1 MRVALGRLMSLF
13 QSRRRRI
20 PASRWV
26 LLVFAL
32 DSAAVALPAQEGD
45 AVVASTA
52 PAGVPTVRAAEAP
65 QQRGRQ
71 RSRRRT
77 RRVRRP
83 ATPPLRHTT
92 PKGAPALAS
101 DLGTMLG
108 ARVRSGRWGV
118 MVVSLTRGDT
128 LYSVNP
134 DLLLSPA
141 SNMKLFTAA
150 LALDQFGPDHQF
162 STDILR
168 EGVVTADG
176 TLEGNLVMRGD
187 GDPALSSRFL
197 QGGAA
202 APVELLA
209 QLVASKGIKRVSGD
223 LVADATAFDQR
234 RIPDGWQRRFLHN
247 GYAARVSALSL
258 NENLLWI
265 IVQPGATSKQPAQI
279 VLDPA
284 TELPVSNKVRTR
296 AGSRAARVIVRTL
309 DDGTIE
315 VRGWI
320 GARAGTRR
328 YQIVVED
335 PARFT
340 AGAFRRALEAQGIT
354 VAGQTRLG
362 ETSDTATVVASL
374 PSPPLARLLSVMNRE
389 SVNHYAELIFRNAA
403 RSSNG
408 GAGTVESGNSLLQ
421 HFMTEKVGAAPG
433 SIYAAD
439 GSGLSVLDRVTPRT
453 LIQLLDYA
461 HRAPWSDVFH
471 TSLPVA
477 GESELLRHRM
487 RLTPAQGNLHAKTG
501 TTNTVISLGGYV
513 TAESGEVLAFAF
525 LYNGSDLSKAKE
537 TIDAMGATLASWVRD

>member
-1 MRVALGRLMSLF
+1 
-13 QSRRRRI
+13 
-20 PASRWV
+20 
-26 LLVFAL
+26 
-32 DSAAVALPAQEGD
+32 
-45 AVVASTA
+45 
-52 PAGVPTVRAAEAP
+52 
-65 QQRGRQ
+65 
-71 RSRRRT
+71 
-77 RRVRRP
+77 
-83 ATPPLRHTT
+83 
-92 PKGAPALAS
+92 
-101 DLGTMLG
+101 MLG
-108 ARVRSGRWGV
+108 ARVRNGRWGV

-134 DLLLSPA
+134 DQLLSPA
-141 SNMKLFTAA
+141 SNMKLYTAA
-150 LALDQFGPDHQF
+150 VALEQFGPDHQF
-162 STDILR
+162 STDVLR
-168 EGVVTADG
+168 DGVVTPDG
-176 TLEGNLVMRGD
+176 TLQGNLVMRGD

-197 QGGAA
+197 QGGPA

-209 QLVASKGIKRVSGD
+209 QLVASKGIKRVSGN
-223 LVADATAFDQR
+223 LIADASAFDQR
-234 RIPDGWQRRFLHN
+234 RIPDGWQRRYLHA

-265 IVQPGATSKQPAQI
+265 VVRPGATSKQPAQV

-284 TELPVSNKVRTR
+284 TELPLANKVRTV

-309 DDGTIE
+309 GDGTIE

-335 PARFT
+335 PAMFT

-362 ETSDTATVVASL
+362 ETSDTAAVVASL

-408 GAGTVESGNSLLQ
+408 GAGTVESANQLLQ
-421 HFMTEKVGAAPG
+421 GFMTEKVGAAPG
-433 SIYAAD
+433 TVFAAD
-439 GSGLSVLDRVTPRT
+439 GSGLSVLDRVTPRS

-525 LYNGSDLSKAKE
+525 IYNGSDLNKAKE